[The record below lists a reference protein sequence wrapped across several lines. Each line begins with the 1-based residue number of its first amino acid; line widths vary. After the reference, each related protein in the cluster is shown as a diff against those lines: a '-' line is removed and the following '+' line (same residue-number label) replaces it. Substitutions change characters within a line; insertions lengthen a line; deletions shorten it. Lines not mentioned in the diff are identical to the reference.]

1 MMAELERQ
9 YQNFTQADMTKFRET
24 GYTEPATT
32 PRHSWPSRHGSRQHE
47 HRETI
52 AWRDSDRWPRA
63 VHVSVWTR
71 NQGGGREPGEQLS

>member
-32 PRHSWPSRHGSRQHE
+32 LEDGVRQTVAAE
-47 HRETI
+47 
-52 AWRDSDRWPRA
+52 ASLFA
-63 VHVSVWTR
+63 
-71 NQGGGREPGEQLS
+71 QGD